1 MVAISFLSIDL
12 VPVEINFPCTK
23 KWEWLKEITGSQK
36 AQASFD
42 PVQFRAVVETPYTDS
57 SWPCQTNES
66 AQCSVR
72 RKQDVITMGYC
83 ISSIQ
88 FLPVVTLVTKK
99 FPCTDTKDVPP
110 FQWVFLCQFVVR
122 PSVRQFDVKN
132 FFAIIFLNKLLWYS
146 RNYIPPRWYS
156 LDKWAVHIV
165 NGDILLAEVGG
176 EEIADLNSSTE
187 IVALSGL
194 LTTHFC

>member
-83 ISSIQ
+83 ISSIP
-88 FLPVVTLVTKK
+88 FLPVVTIVTKK
-99 FPCTDTKDVPP
+99 FPCTDMKDVPP
-110 FQWVFLCQFVVR
+110 FQCVFLCISFSSVH
-122 PSVRQFDVKN
+122 PSVPSMYNN
-132 FFAIIFLNKLLWYS
+132 FFYNNLFKQTFMIRS
-146 RNYIPPRWYS
+146 YILRDDT
-156 LDKWAVHIV
+156 L
-165 NGDILLAEVGG
+165 
-176 EEIADLNSSTE
+176 
-187 IVALSGL
+187 
-194 LTTHFC
+194 